1 MKILP
6 AVIFL
11 SLALPAFGQSQPSG
25 TAVAPGCG
33 PANIEF
39 DVKTDNK
46 QHPTAQPE
54 GGKAIVY
61 FLQDDADFNSR
72 PRPTTRFGLDGAWVG
87 ATHSDSYLYV
97 LVDPGMHHL
106 CASWQGLVVL
116 GPRRG
121 DAALQIN
128 VEAGY
133 AYYYRAKNIED
144 PRTRPAE
151 VIFKELDPDE
161 AQLLMSKFS
170 FSTSSPKK

>member
-1 MKILP
+1 MKALAAMVLF
-6 AVIFL
+6 AV
-11 SLALPAFGQSQPSG
+11 ALPASGQSQPAS

-46 QHPTAQPE
+46 QHPTAQPDA
-54 GGKAIVY
+54 GKALVY

-87 ATHSDSYLYV
+87 ATHSDSYVYV
-97 LVDPGMHHL
+97 LVDPGEHHL

-116 GPRRG
+116 GPKRG
-121 DAALQIN
+121 EAALQIT
-128 VEAGY
+128 VEAGQ
-133 AYYYRAKNIED
+133 AYYFRAKNIED

-151 VIFKELDPDE
+151 LIVRELDPDE

-170 FSTSSPKK
+170 FSISNPKK